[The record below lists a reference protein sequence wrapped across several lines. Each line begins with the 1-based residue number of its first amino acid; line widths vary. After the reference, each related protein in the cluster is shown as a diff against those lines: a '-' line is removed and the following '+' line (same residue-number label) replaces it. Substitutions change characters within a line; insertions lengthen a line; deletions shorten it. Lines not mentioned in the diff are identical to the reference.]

1 MNFADFPNTGYWIQT
16 VAFFL
21 AGVGGV
27 GVLWQVW
34 LIRAQL
40 VLAESNR
47 ISNESTAD
55 KQLQA
60 LNDQMRSSE
69 KQSRCRAT
77 VDIVLHEK
85 TDREYLEA
93 RKKFHEL
100 KANHKTLT
108 HFACSEAGKCVDEN
122 QAILLVLNQYEFMAA
137 GIFAGAFD
145 EEIYMRM
152 KRSLLIRDWD
162 SLSAYVL
169 ELRQR
174 RTNAALFIEFQRLA
188 DKWRNTPT
196 PQ

>member
-1 MNFADFPNTGYWIQT
+1 
-16 VAFFL
+16 
-21 AGVGGV
+21 
-27 GVLWQVW
+27 
-34 LIRAQL
+34 
-40 VLAESNR
+40 
-47 ISNESTAD
+47 
-55 KQLQA
+55 
-60 LNDQMRSSE
+60 MRSSE

-93 RKKFHEL
+93 RKKFAEL
-100 KANHKTLT
+100 KASNQTLT
-108 HFACSEAGKCVDEN
+108 HFACAEPGKCVDEN

-174 RTNAALFIEFQRLA
+174 RHNSALFIEFQKLA
-188 DKWRNTPT
+188 DKWRSTPT